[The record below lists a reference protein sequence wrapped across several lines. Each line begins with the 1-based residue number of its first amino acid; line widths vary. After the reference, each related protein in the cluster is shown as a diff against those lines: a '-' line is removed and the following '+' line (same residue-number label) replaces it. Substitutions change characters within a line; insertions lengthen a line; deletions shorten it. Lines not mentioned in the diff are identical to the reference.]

1 MPTHKRA
8 IYWFRNDLRIHDH
21 ELLSAQVDQPDVL
34 LPVYCFDPHQF
45 TQHELGFRRTGPF
58 RTQFLIES
66 LTDLRQSLEARGSGL
81 YVVVGKPEEEIP
93 RLARAM
99 NAQVVFAEKEVT
111 AEEVAVEDRLA
122 QSLDIPLQTV
132 WGRSLIHPDDL
143 PFDLDDLPDVF
154 TSFRKAVEA
163 GNGIPVRQ
171 SAPTPASLPPLP
183 DNIRGKPLPTLEEL
197 GLATPAKDSRGV
209 LAFRGGEQAG
219 LDRLAEYFWRRRALT
234 HYKDTRNGML
244 GEDFSSKF
252 SPWLACGA
260 LSPRRI
266 YNEVQRFEEEIVAN
280 ESTYWLIFEL
290 LWRDYFRFVA
300 WKYGSRIFKKGG
312 IKGKSGRFEN
322 NKERFFRW
330 CQGETGEPFVDANMK
345 ELACTGYMSN
355 RGRQNVAS
363 FLCHDLNLDWQWG
376 AAWFESLLIDY
387 DVCSNQ
393 GNWMYVAGVGNDPR
407 PNRRF
412 NIQRQAQRY
421 DPDGAYVKHWL
432 QL

>member
-1 MPTHKRA
+1 MSTPKRA
-8 IYWFRNDLRIHDH
+8 IYWFRNDLRLHDH
-21 ELLSAQVDQPDVL
+21 ELLSAQADQLDVL
-34 LPVYCFDPHQF
+34 LPVYCFDPREF
-45 TQHELGFRRTGPF
+45 DQHPLGFKRTGSF
-58 RTQFLIES
+58 KTQFLIES
-66 LTDLRQSLEARGSGL
+66 LNDLRQSLEARGSGL
-81 YVVVGKPEEEIP
+81 YVVVAKPKEEIP

-99 NAQVVFAEKEVT
+99 DAQVVFAEKEVT
-111 AEEVAVEDRLA
+111 AEEVAVEDRLS
-122 QSLDIPLQTV
+122 QSLEIPLQTF
-132 WGRSLIHPDDL
+132 WGRSLIHPEDL
-143 PFDLDDLPDVF
+143 PFVLADLPNVF

-163 GNGIPVRQ
+163 DTPIRQPV
-171 SAPTPASLPPLP
+171 AAPASLPPLP
-183 DNIRGKPLPTLEEL
+183 DNISEKPLPSLEDL
-197 GLATPAKDSRGV
+197 GLETPTKDPRAV
-209 LAFRGGEQAG
+209 LAFKGGEQAG
-219 LDRLAEYFWRRRALT
+219 LDRLAEYFWERRALT

-266 YNEVQRFEEEIVAN
+266 YDEVQRFEEEIVAN

-300 WKYGSRIFKKGG
+300 WKYGSRIFKQGG
-312 IKGKSGRFEN
+312 IKGKVGRFN
-322 NKERFFRW
+322 DDKKRFLQW
-330 CQGETGEPFVDANMK
+330 CQGETEEPFVDANMK

-363 FLCHDLNLDWQWG
+363 FLCHELNVDWRWG

-393 GNWMYVAGVGNDPR
+393 GNWMYAAGVGNDPR

-432 QL
+432 Q

>member
-1 MPTHKRA
+1 MSTPKRA
-8 IYWFRNDLRIHDH
+8 IYWFRNDLRLHDH
-21 ELLSAQVDQPDVL
+21 ELLSAQADQLDVL
-34 LPVYCFDPHQF
+34 LPVYCFDPREF
-45 TQHELGFRRTGPF
+45 DQHPLGFKRTGSF
-58 RTQFLIES
+58 KTQFLIES
-66 LTDLRQSLEARGSGL
+66 LNDLRQSLEARGSGL
-81 YVVVGKPEEEIP
+81 YVVVAKPKEEIP

-99 NAQVVFAEKEVT
+99 DAQVVFAEKEVT
-111 AEEVAVEDRLA
+111 AEEVAVEDRLS
-122 QSLDIPLQTV
+122 QSLEIPLQTF
-132 WGRSLIHPDDL
+132 WGRSLIHPEDL
-143 PFDLDDLPDVF
+143 PFVLADLPNVF

-163 GNGIPVRQ
+163 DTPIRQPV
-171 SAPTPASLPPLP
+171 AAPASLPPLP
-183 DNIRGKPLPTLEEL
+183 DNISEKPLPSLEDL
-197 GLATPAKDSRGV
+197 GLETPTKDPRAV
-209 LAFRGGEQAG
+209 LAFKGGEQAG
-219 LDRLAEYFWRRRALT
+219 LDRLAEYFWERRALT

-266 YNEVQRFEEEIVAN
+266 YDEVQRFEEEIVAN

-300 WKYGSRIFKKGG
+300 WKYGSRIFKQGG
-312 IKGKSGRFEN
+312 IKGKVGRFN
-322 NKERFFRW
+322 DDKKRFLQW
-330 CQGETGEPFVDANMK
+330 CQGETEEPFVDANMK

-363 FLCHDLNLDWQWG
+363 FLCHELNVDWRWG

-432 QL
+432 Q